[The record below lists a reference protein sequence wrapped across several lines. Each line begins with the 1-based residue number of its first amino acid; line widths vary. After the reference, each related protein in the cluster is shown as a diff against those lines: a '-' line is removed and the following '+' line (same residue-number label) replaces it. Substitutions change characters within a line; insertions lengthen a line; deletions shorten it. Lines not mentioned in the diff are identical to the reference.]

1 MIAGVGMEVTRCL
14 ASEDAMH
21 DENAIKMAQRD
32 GTVAL
37 IYCQRRAATL
47 DKLLDVAA
55 EDVWIWSAEQV
66 RCRFQNLGMRG
77 SVPTLSYLIHS
88 CKDQQL
94 TGYCIHRVCGLLPR
108 SG

>member
-14 ASEDAMH
+14 TSEDAMH

-37 IYCQRRAATL
+37 IYRQRRAATP
-47 DKLLDVAA
+47 DKLLAVAA
-55 EDVWIWSAEQV
+55 EDVGFGV
-66 RCRFQNLGMRG
+66 RNRG
-77 SVPTLSYLIHS
+77 NKSDVAFKT
-88 CKDQQL
+88 
-94 TGYCIHRVCGLLPR
+94 

>member
-77 SVPTLSYLIHS
+77 RRPNSFAFNTLLQRPAI
-88 CKDQQL
+88 D
-94 TGYCIHRVCGLLPR
+94 RLLYT
-108 SG
+108 